1 MIPAIR
7 VQAEQEQQ
15 ADEQEF
21 ASKHVNHMRLN
32 SVFTK
37 LFIEMV
43 TCVMLVHTHTRY
55 LNTQLSTAA
64 AHNRGVKH
72 SFTNNTW

>member
-21 ASKHVNHMRLN
+21 ASKDVNHMRLMTEFSFYKTFYWN
-32 SVFTK
+32 GD
-37 LFIEMV
+37 M
-43 TCVMLVHTHTRY
+43 CHTRY

-64 AHNRGVKH
+64 AHNRGIKH

>member
-21 ASKHVNHMRLN
+21 ASKDVNHMRLMTE
-32 SVFTK
+32 F
-37 LFIEMV
+37 
-43 TCVMLVHTHTRY
+43 
-55 LNTQLSTAA
+55 
-64 AHNRGVKH
+64 
-72 SFTNNTW
+72 SFYKTFLLKW

>member
-21 ASKHVNHMRLN
+21 ASKDVNHMRLMTEFSFYKTFYWN
-32 SVFTK
+32 GDMCYACS
-37 LFIEMV
+37 
-43 TCVMLVHTHTRY
+43 
-55 LNTQLSTAA
+55 
-64 AHNRGVKH
+64 H
-72 SFTNNTW
+72 SHMIFKYTVINCCSSQQGD